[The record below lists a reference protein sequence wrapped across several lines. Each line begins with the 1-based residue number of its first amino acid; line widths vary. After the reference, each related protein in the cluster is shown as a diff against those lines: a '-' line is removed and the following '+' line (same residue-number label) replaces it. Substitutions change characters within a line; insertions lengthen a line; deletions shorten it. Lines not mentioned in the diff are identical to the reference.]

1 MDVVYVNL
9 TPADVAS
16 LGIAVVRALVA
27 GLVPIHF
34 GADET
39 RLAVSR
45 LWTYRSLSGE
55 VARDLSDLNLQPHP
69 LA

>member
-1 MDVVYVNL
+1 L
-9 TPADVAS
+9 TPEDIAS
-16 LGIAVVRALVA
+16 LGIAVVRVLVA

-39 RLAVSR
+39 RLAVDR
-45 LWTYRSLSGE
+45 LWTYRSPAGDT
-55 VARDLSDLNLQPHP
+55 ARDLSDLNLIPHP